1 MPLLRSLSVILL
13 ATLVL
18 VMRGGDVVGPHLALL
33 GQYFPGY
40 RVTYAGSLLGFVY
53 GFVGGFGAGWAFAL
67 VRNATLF
74 VYGAI
79 LGRRTGAGPFG
90 RFLDAI

>member
-1 MPLLRSLSVILL
+1 M
-13 ATLVL
+13 
-18 VMRGGDVVGPHLALL
+18 VGPHLALL
-33 GQYFPGY
+33 SQYFPGY
-40 RVTYAGSLLGFVY
+40 SVTIGGSFLGLGY
-53 GFVGGFGAGWAFAL
+53 GFAAGFGAGWVFAL

-74 VYGAI
+74 IYGAI